1 MERSIKEVVKDAIEE
16 LIVDNAIIIE
26 DDNVNRIHDLVINVV
41 NNEEEVEDEN
51 FDNEEEDDNE

>member
-16 LIVDNAIIIE
+16 LITDNAIIIE
-26 DDNVNRIHDLVINVV
+26 DDNGNKIHDLVINVV
-41 NNEEEVEDEN
+41 NNEEEVEDED

>member
-16 LIVDNAIIIE
+16 LITDNAIIIE
-26 DDNVNRIHDLVINVV
+26 DDNGNRINDLVINVV